1 MERTL
6 VMVKP
11 DGVQRGLVGEI
22 ISRLER
28 RGYRLVGIKML
39 QLSRQMAEEHYA
51 EHRGKPFF
59 EGLVNYIGSGPV
71 VAMVWEG
78 KGVVAGVRQLMG
90 STNPAQA
97 AAGTIRGDLA
107 VDVGRNVVH
116 GSDSVASAE
125 REIAFYFRPEE
136 LVEYRRAGEEWLY
149 E

>member
-1 MERTL
+1 
-6 VMVKP
+6 MVKP

-39 QLSRQMAEEHYA
+39 RLSREMAEEHYA
-51 EHRGKPFF
+51 EHRGKSFF
-59 EGLVNYIGSGPV
+59 EGLVRYIGSGPV

-78 KGVVAGVRQLMG
+78 RGVVAGVRQLMG
-90 STNPAQA
+90 STDPAKA
-97 AAGTIRGDLA
+97 AAGTMRGDLA

-125 REIAFYFRPEE
+125 REIAIYFRPEE

>member
-39 QLSRQMAEEHYA
+39 RLSREMAEEHYA
-51 EHRGKPFF
+51 EHRGKSFF
-59 EGLVNYIGSGPV
+59 EGLVRYIGSGPV

-78 KGVVAGVRQLMG
+78 RGVVAGVRQLMG
-90 STNPAQA
+90 STDPAKA
-97 AAGTIRGDLA
+97 AAGTMRGDLA

-125 REIAFYFRPEE
+125 REIAIYFRPEE

>member
-39 QLSRQMAEEHYA
+39 RLSRQMAEEHYA

-59 EGLVNYIGSGPV
+59 ESLVSYIGSGPV

-90 STNPAQA
+90 STDPTQA
-97 AAGTIRGDLA
+97 PAGTIRGDLA

>member
-1 MERTL
+1 
-6 VMVKP
+6 MVKP

-39 QLSRQMAEEHYA
+39 RLSRQMAEEHYA

-59 EGLVNYIGSGPV
+59 ESLVSYIGSGPV

-90 STNPAQA
+90 STDPTQA
-97 AAGTIRGDLA
+97 PAGTIRGDLA